1 MGKIEE
7 LIEQLYPDGVK
18 FKELGKVCKFQ
29 NSNHSRQVHPAVG
42 SAGDAP

>member
-1 MGKIEE
+1 MNKIDE
-7 LIEQLYPDGVK
+7 LIEQLCPEGVK

-42 SAGDAP
+42 RAGDAP